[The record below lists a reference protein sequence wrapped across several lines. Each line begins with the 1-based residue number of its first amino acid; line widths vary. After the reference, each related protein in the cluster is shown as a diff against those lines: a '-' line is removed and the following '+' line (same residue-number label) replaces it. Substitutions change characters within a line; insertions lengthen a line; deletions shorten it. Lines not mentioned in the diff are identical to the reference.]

1 MTMAD
6 SAYTAYQ
13 EEAFSDINPGAFGQG
28 VFFKDI
34 PAGKRLVIEHV
45 SVRAEL
51 PLGQTARA
59 SIVVSLEE
67 GRVSHYL
74 VMVSQG
80 TVIGS
85 PTNRA
90 AFVASQPIRLYA
102 DHGQGAWGVNVD
114 RDSGVE
120 GAIAYASISGHFVDL
135 P

>member
-13 EEAFSDINPGAFGQG
+13 EEAFADIHPGALGQG
-28 VFFKDI
+28 VFFSDV

-45 SVRAEL
+45 TVRAEL
-51 PLGQTARA
+51 PPGQRARA
-59 SIVVSLEE
+59 SIVVTLEAS
-67 GRVSHYL
+67 RVTHHL

-90 AFVASQPIRLYA
+90 AFVASQPIRLYV
-102 DHGQGAWGVNVD
+102 DGGQGAWGVNVE
-114 RDSGVE
+114 RDSSVE
-120 GAIAYASISGHFVDL
+120 GGIAYASLSGHFVDL

>member
-1 MTMAD
+1 MAD

-13 EEAFSDINPGAFGQG
+13 EEAFGEG
-28 VFFKDI
+28 VFFSDV

-59 SIVVSLEE
+59 SIVVSLE
-67 GRVSHYL
+67 GRRVSHYL
-74 VMVSQG
+74 VMVGQG

-90 AFVASQPIRLYA
+90 AFVASHQFACTRTTARVP
-102 DHGQGAWGVNVD
+102 GV
-114 RDSGVE
+114 
-120 GAIAYASISGHFVDL
+120 
-135 P
+135 